1 MMNSIIPTTGI
12 TLSSLLLCSLVSIV
26 LGLIIGYTYMKTS
39 KYSKNFITTLCL
51 LPILVQ
57 IVMMMVNGDLGT
69 SVAIVGAFSLIRFRS
84 MPGTSKEIV
93 SVFFAMAIGL
103 ATGTGYL
110 IFAIIVT
117 IIIEI
122 LIILLNK
129 YGFKNISKTKI
140 LKIVVPE
147 DLNYTNIFDDV
158 FEKYNVEA
166 ILQKTKTTNLGSLFE
181 LTYDIKYNN
190 DINEKEFL
198 DLIRIKNGNLNISL
212 MDNDL
217 ESEML

>member
-1 MMNSIIPTTGI
+1 MINSIIPTTGI